1 MSKSRV
7 WFGGLRTLMFLT
19 TQTKALCLWD
29 CWVATMSFF
38 DSEASCCVTVL
49 NKSAAH
55 TRLLLQVIVQ
65 TNWTKET
72 YLEGRVTVWKVVSIV
87 RVYKSHPAVGT
98 VLFPPFFPSISLVE
112 PFFCVWGRS
121 MFEVVFLLWH
131 TSEKLDAPSVYPLM
145 YIVNQAAPWCTS
157 FQFSSPT

>member
-1 MSKSRV
+1 
-7 WFGGLRTLMFLT
+7 MFLT

-98 VLFPPFFPSISLVE
+98 VLFPSFFPPFHLRSLSSASEVALCLE
-112 PFFCVWGRS
+112 LFFCCDTQVKNW
-121 MFEVVFLLWH
+121 MHQVCILLCILLIRQH
-131 TSEKLDAPSVYPLM
+131 LDAPRFNFPHQDNWMYRLM
-145 YIVNQAAPWCTS
+145 FIVN
-157 FQFSSPT
+157 